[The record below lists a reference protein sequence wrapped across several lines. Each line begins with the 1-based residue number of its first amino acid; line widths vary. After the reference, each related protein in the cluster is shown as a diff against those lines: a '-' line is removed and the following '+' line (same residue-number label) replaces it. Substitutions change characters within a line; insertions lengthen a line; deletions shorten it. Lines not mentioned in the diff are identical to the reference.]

1 MPVFSPWNAACC
13 ASSGTHMTAWTMEM
27 QVGGVCRKWKV
38 KGRGWEVRWSHEG
51 WWWCLGGVA
60 SGVEVEGEMKD

>member
-1 MPVFSPWNAACC
+1 
-13 ASSGTHMTAWTMEM
+13 MTAWTMEM